1 MHKQPLSKRLMFFC
15 SRRPGLLLAA
25 AALGLFAGV
34 MALAAM
40 PGHAPPPAVKA
51 AVPALNVTQAFARV
65 ETWPTSVVVPGGIAP
80 WQEAVIGAQVGGLR
94 LLELQAEVG
103 DSVRQGQVVARFDT
117 EMLQAEEAQ
126 LKAALTQA
134 EAAAAQAETNRQRA
148 LTLKD
153 IGGMSEQDIL
163 LNHTQAVTT
172 KAQMEAVKA
181 QLAAKRLQLR
191 YALVVAPDD
200 GVISARSAVL
210 GAVSA
215 SGQELFRLI
224 RKNRLEW
231 RGELTAAQLAQI
243 EIGQTIEL
251 ELPDGGQAQAMV
263 RQIAPALDGLSRL
276 GMLYAD
282 IQAGSRAR
290 AGMYANGR
298 ILLSRSPALT
308 VPAASVIIRDG
319 RSYVLKLREQ
329 QELFAVKLQAVST
342 GRRQGQAVE
351 ILQGLAENEQV
362 AVQGAGFLNDGD
374 LVRVV
379 AAGSQTGEA
388 SNP

>member
-1 MHKQPLSKRLMFFC
+1 MHKQPLSKRLMFYC
-15 SRRPGLLLAA
+15 SRRPGLLLATA
-25 AALGLFAGV
+25 AVGLFAGV

-40 PGHAPPPAVKA
+40 PGHASPPAVKT
-51 AVPALNVTQAFARV
+51 AVPALNVTQAGARF
-65 ETWPTSVVVPGGIAP
+65 ETWPNSVAVPGGIAP

-94 LLELQAEVG
+94 LVELQAEVG

-148 LTLKD
+148 LALKD

-191 YALVVAPDD
+191 YALVAAPDD

-210 GAVSA
+210 GAVPA
-215 SGQELFRLI
+215 GGQELFRLI

-243 EIGQTIEL
+243 AVGQSIEL
-251 ELPDGGQAQAMV
+251 DLPDGSRAEAKI
-263 RQIAPALDGLSRL
+263 RQIAPALDGQSRL

-298 ILLSRSPALT
+298 ILLSRNSALT

-319 RSYVLKLREQ
+319 RSYVLKLKEEQ
-329 QELFAVKLQAVST
+329 DLFAVKLQAVST

-379 AAGSQTGEA
+379 SAGSQAGEA